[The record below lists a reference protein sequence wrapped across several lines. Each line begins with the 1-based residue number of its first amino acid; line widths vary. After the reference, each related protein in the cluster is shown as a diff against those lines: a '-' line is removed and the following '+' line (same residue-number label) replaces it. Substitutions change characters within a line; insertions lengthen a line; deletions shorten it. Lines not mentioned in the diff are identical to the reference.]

1 MPKKH
6 KPVQEMT
13 TDEIARTVFPAKVVK
28 ELKRLANTSKTS
40 PVRRKKSNK

>member
-1 MPKKH
+1 MPKKR

-28 ELKRLANTSKTS
+28 ELKRLANPLKTS
-40 PVRRKKSNK
+40 SVRRKKSNK